1 MTDIA
6 KARRTGVSKD
16 IMRKMIQSGIPP
28 SGLPTA
34 GNSSE
39 NIQYAGYVEIQLR
52 FPIMMTPSSKPTEN
66 PNTLISLGR
75 FPFATLITMASITAG
90 TVVQYA
96 GSFGHDQKENDAMSV
111 VSLMTEDALN
121 RKRQQELK
129 VETEQLER
137 LTELFTQKK
146 SSTKKQES
154 G

>member
-6 KARRTGVSKD
+6 KAQRTGVSKD
-16 IMRKMIQSGIPP
+16 IMRKMIQTGIPP

-39 NIQYAGYVEIQLR
+39 NILYAGYVEISLK

-75 FPFATLITMASITAG
+75 FPFATSIIMASITDSS
-90 TVVQYA
+90 VVQYV
-96 GSFGHDQKENDAMSV
+96 GSYDLDQTEKDAMSV

-121 RKRQQELK
+121 RKKQIERNPPMLPIGSVIGQRIQE
-129 VETEQLER
+129 
-137 LTELFTQKK
+137 K
-146 SSTKKQES
+146 SSTKKPES